1 MSKTQNVKIRIYGV
15 NCKGVLYNVNPDIVY
30 LLVYYLQTMYIYKI
44 REKMVSGMKEWTI
57 QEITEKELSSILTS
71 GRLSCENL
79 T

>member
-44 REKMVSGMKEWTI
+44 REKNGKRDETMDNTG
-57 QEITEKELSSILTS
+57 
-71 GRLSCENL
+71 NN
-79 T
+79 